1 MMTKT
6 TDEAAH
12 FVTAAY
18 QDLCPVP
25 GAPGEYDWS
34 VTDSISAG

>member
-25 GAPGEYDWS
+25 GAPGEYYWWAYS
-34 VTDSISAG
+34 NGSG

>member
-18 QDLCPVP
+18 QDLCPAP
-25 GAPGEYDWS
+25 GAPGENDWWAYS
-34 VTDSISAG
+34 NGSG